1 MNRFL
6 IYFVYVVAFANILY
20 FLNENNLSCI
30 GVFALVAILTSFFSK
45 NKAIILGVAIVVAN
59 VVCAGCERRQEGF
72 KGGKG
77 NPIKKLGM
85 NLAKIGNNVEK
96 IRIKMNA

>member
-30 GVFALVAILTSFFSK
+30 GVFTLVAILTSFFSK

-59 VVCAGCERRQEGF
+59 VVCAGSERRQEGF
-72 KGGKG
+72 GGKG
-77 NPIKKLGM
+77 NFIKKLVK
-85 NLAKIGNNVEK
+85 NLAKIGNNVDK